1 MTLKF
6 LIALEVAWWAVT
18 FALAASLVVD
28 AMWGDGRESAWFAV
42 VCVFHAA
49 MGRLPLLLE
58 RDWR

>member
-1 MTLKF
+1 MRLKF

-18 FALAASLVVD
+18 FALAAIFVAD
-28 AMWGDGRESAWFAV
+28 AMWGDGRVSAWVAA

-49 MGRLPLLLE
+49 MARLSLLFE